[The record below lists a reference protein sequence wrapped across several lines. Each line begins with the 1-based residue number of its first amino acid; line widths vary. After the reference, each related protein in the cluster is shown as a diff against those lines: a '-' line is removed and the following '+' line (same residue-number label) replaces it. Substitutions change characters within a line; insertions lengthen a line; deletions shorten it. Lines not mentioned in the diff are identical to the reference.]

1 MERMS
6 VLPYEWFNKPVRVE
20 AYSGE
25 TTHPFASAS
34 SISDPTPVRV
44 RNYFGRL
51 ESADITGLVLGLQG
65 ERRIFLSA
73 SAVLSVEPYHE
84 ERPASEISCAPGRG
98 QPRAGG
104 AGL

>member
-6 VLPYEWFNKPVRVE
+6 VLPYDWFNRIVRVE

-25 TTHPFASAS
+25 TTQPFALAS
-34 SISDPTPVRV
+34 GISDPTLVRV

-51 ESADITGLVLGLQG
+51 ESADITGLVLGLPG

-73 SAVLSVEPYHE
+73 NAVLSVEPAQE
-84 ERPASEISCAPGRG
+84 AS
-98 QPRAGG
+98 
-104 AGL
+104 

>member
-6 VLPYEWFNKPVRVE
+6 VLPYDWFDKLVRVE

-25 TTHPFASAS
+25 TTHPLASVS

-51 ESADITGLVLGLQG
+51 TNADITGLVLKLQG
-65 ERRIFLSA
+65 ERLIFLSA
-73 SAVLSVEPYHE
+73 SAILSVESAE
-84 ERPASEISCAPGRG
+84 
-98 QPRAGG
+98 Q
-104 AGL
+104 

>member
-6 VLPYEWFNKPVRVE
+6 VLPYDWFNKFVKME

-25 TTHPFASAS
+25 TIHPFAFESG
-34 SISDPTPVRV
+34 ISDPAPVRV

-51 ESADITGLVLGLQG
+51 ESADITGLVLELRG

-73 SAVLSVEPYHE
+73 SAILSVEPSE
-84 ERPASEISCAPGRG
+84 E
-98 QPRAGG
+98 
-104 AGL
+104 

>member
-6 VLPYEWFNKPVRVE
+6 VLPYDWFNKLVRVE

-25 TTHPFASAS
+25 TTHPLVASGS
-34 SISDPTPVRV
+34 GISDPTRVRV

-51 ESADITGLVLGLQG
+51 ENADITGLVLGFQG

-73 SAVLSVEPYHE
+73 NAILSVEPAE
-84 ERPASEISCAPGRG
+84 E
-98 QPRAGG
+98 
-104 AGL
+104 

>member
-6 VLPYEWFNKPVRVE
+6 VLPDDWFNKLVRVE

-25 TTHPFASAS
+25 TTHPFASGS
-34 SISDPTPVRV
+34 GISDPTLVRV

-51 ESADITGLVLGLQG
+51 ENADISGLVLGLQG

-73 SAVLSVEPYHE
+73 NAILSVEPAE
-84 ERPASEISCAPGRG
+84 E
-98 QPRAGG
+98 
-104 AGL
+104 